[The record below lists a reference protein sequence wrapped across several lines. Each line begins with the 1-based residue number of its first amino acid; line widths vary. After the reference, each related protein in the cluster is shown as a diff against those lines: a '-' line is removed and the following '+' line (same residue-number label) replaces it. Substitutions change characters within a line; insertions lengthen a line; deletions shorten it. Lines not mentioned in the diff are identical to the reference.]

1 MMKTNKSYTRQRVYR
16 VVSLVILSAILIS
29 TWTSGCNQNPG
40 QTIAFTNVN
49 LIPMTSET
57 VIENQTVLVSGSD
70 IIDIGPADELEIP
83 RGAQVIDGKGAY
95 LMPGLADMHAHT
107 RISTGQW
114 AQPWEDPKIW
124 PVHPLN
130 LYLANGVTTIRDLNA
145 QDEPGTYPRQLQEDI
160 RAGRRV
166 GPTIYT
172 SGEKLDGSPLE
183 DPEGLVRQNHE
194 RGYDLLKLYSF
205 LSVDDF
211 QAVMR
216 EAKKLGLYTAGHI
229 PYSVGLEGVLSAGM
243 DEIAHVEEL
252 DWEFFEFDRSRQL
265 QPDEWFPILIQ
276 AVLQEL
282 DLSSSNYFTDFE
294 SENQLKLEKIANQL
308 RTAGVSVCTTVN
320 IAEIMWLKQFHP
332 DAFLARPE
340 NRFLD
345 PKYLETVRQGKE
357 YQQSECRGIEDICA
371 IKYDFDRWIL
381 RGLHAVGVQLLL
393 GTDALG
399 GIGIVPGFS
408 VHDELRILVENGFT
422 PYEAIQTG
430 TVNAAKVVERMTG
443 EGDFGTIE
451 IGKRADLILVSE
463 NPLEDITTIREPLGV
478 MAAGKW
484 FSAEQLSELI
494 EISGS
499 TK

>member
-1 MMKTNKSYTRQRVYR
+1 MKTNKSSTRQRVDH
-16 VVSLVILSAILIS
+16 VVSLVILAAILIS
-29 TWTSGCNQNPG
+29 TLTSGCNQNSE
-40 QTIAFTNVN
+40 QTIAFTNVD
-49 LIPMTSET
+49 LVPMTSET
-57 VIENQTVLVSGSD
+57 VIENQTVLVRGSKIVAMGASD
-70 IIDIGPADELEIP
+70 KVKIP
-83 RGAQVIDGKGAY
+83 RGSLVIDGQGAY

-124 PVHPLN
+124 PVHPLT

-145 QDEPGTYPRQLQEDI
+145 LDEPGTYPRQLQEDI
-160 RAGRRV
+160 RAGKRV

-183 DPEGLVRQNHE
+183 DPEALVRQNQE
-194 RGYDLLKLYSF
+194 RGYDLLKVYAY

-211 QAVMR
+211 QAAMR
-216 EAKKLGLYTAGHI
+216 AAKKLGIYTAGHI

-276 AVLQEL
+276 AVLNEV
-282 DLSSSNYFTDFE
+282 DLSSSDPFAQFE
-294 SENQLKLEKIANQL
+294 SENQSTLEEIADQL
-308 RTAGVSVCTTVN
+308 RIAGVSVCSTVDV
-320 IAEIMWLKQFHP
+320 AEVLWMKQFHP

-340 NRFLD
+340 NKFLD
-345 PKYLETVRQGKE
+345 PKYLEIVRRGKE
-357 YQQSECRGIEDICA
+357 FQQAECRGIEDICA
-371 IKYDFDRWIL
+371 IKYDLDRWIL
-381 RGLHAVGVQLLL
+381 RGLHAAGVQLLL

-422 PYEAIQTG
+422 PYEALQTG

-451 IGKRADLILVSE
+451 VGNRADLILVRG
-463 NPLEDITTIREPLGV
+463 NPLEDISVISEPLGV
-478 MAAGKW
+478 MASGRW
-484 FSAEQLSELI
+484 FSALQLSELL

>member
-1 MMKTNKSYTRQRVYR
+1 MKTKKSNRQRANRIICLIV
-16 VVSLVILSAILIS
+16 LSAILIS
-29 TWTSGCNQNPG
+29 TWTSGCNQNPER
-40 QTIAFTNVN
+40 TIAFTNVN

-57 VIENQTVLVSGSD
+57 AVENQTVLVRGSQ
-70 IIDIGPADELEIP
+70 IVAIGATNEVKIP
-83 RGAQVIDGKGAY
+83 RGSLVIDGQGAY

-145 QDEPGTYPRQLQEDI
+145 LDETGTYPRQLQEDI
-160 RAGRRV
+160 LAGKRV

-172 SGEKLDGSPLE
+172 SGEKLNASPLG
-183 DPEGLVRQNHE
+183 DPEGLVRQNQE
-194 RGYDLLKLYSF
+194 RGYDLLKIYAF

-216 EAKKLGLYTAGHI
+216 EAKKLGVYTAGHI
-229 PYSVGLEGVLSAGM
+229 PYMLGLEGVLSAGM

-265 QPDEWFPILIQ
+265 QPDEWFPILLQ
-276 AVLQEL
+276 AVLNQV
-282 DLSSSNYFTDFE
+282 DLSSSDSFAEFK
-294 SENQLKLEKIANQL
+294 SENQTTLEKIANQL

-320 IAEIMWLKQFHP
+320 LAEVLWMKQFHS
-332 DAFLARPE
+332 DTFLSRPE
-340 NRFLD
+340 NKFLD
-345 PKYLETVRQGKE
+345 PKYLESVRRGKE
-357 YQQSECRGIEDICA
+357 YQQIECQGIEDICA
-371 IKYDFDRWIL
+371 IKYDLDRWIL
-381 RGLHAVGVQLLL
+381 KGLHTAGVQLLL

-399 GIGIVPGFS
+399 GIGIVPGYS

-422 PYEAIQTG
+422 PYEALQTG
-430 TVNAAKVVERMTG
+430 TVNAARVIEKMTG
-443 EGDFGTIE
+443 EGNFGTIE
-451 IGKRADLILVSE
+451 VGNRADLILVRT
-463 NPLEDITTIREPLGV
+463 NPLEDISTIREPLGV
-478 MAAGKW
+478 MAAGRW

-494 EISGS
+494 EISGT

>member
-1 MMKTNKSYTRQRVYR
+1 MKTKKQNPKRWLS
-16 VVSLVILSAILIS
+16 VVTSLVILSGILIS
-29 TWTSGCNQNPG
+29 ACAPVRNNSAEQV
-40 QTIAFTNVN
+40 IAFTNVN
-49 LIPMTSET
+49 LVPMTSET

-70 IIDIGPADELEIP
+70 IIDIGPSDKIKIP

-145 QDEPGTYPRQLQEDI
+145 LDETGTYPKQLQEDI
-160 RAGRRV
+160 RAGKRV

-172 SGEKLDGSPLE
+172 SGEKLDGSPLA
-183 DPEGLVRQNHE
+183 DPEGLVRQNQE
-194 RGYDLLKLYSF
+194 RGYDLLKLYSY
-205 LSVDDF
+205 LSIDDF

-216 EAKKLGLYTAGHI
+216 EAKKLGIYSTGHI
-229 PYSVGLEGVLSAGM
+229 PLAVGLDGVLLAGM

-265 QPDEWFPILIQ
+265 QPDEWFPFLIQ

-282 DLSSSNYFTDFE
+282 DLSSSNYFADFE

-308 RTAGVSVCTTVN
+308 RTEGVSVCTTVN

-340 NRFLD
+340 NKFLD
-345 PKYLETVRQGKE
+345 PKYLETVRRGKE
-357 YQQSECRGIEDICA
+357 YQQLECRDIEDICA

-381 RGLHAVGVQLLL
+381 RGLHAAGVQLIL

-422 PYEAIQTG
+422 PYEALLTG
-430 TVNAAKVVERMTG
+430 TVNAANVVERMMG

-451 IGKRADLILVSE
+451 TGKRADLILVRG
-463 NPLEDITTIREPLGV
+463 NPLEDISTIKEPLGV
-478 MAAGKW
+478 MAAGRW
-484 FSAEQLSELI
+484 YSADELSRLL
-494 EISGS
+494 EISGQM
-499 TK
+499 K

>member
-1 MMKTNKSYTRQRVYR
+1 MKTNKPTTRQRVYS

-29 TWTSGCNQNPG
+29 TWISGCNQNPE

-49 LIPMTSET
+49 LVPMTSET
-57 VIENQTVLVSGSD
+57 VVENQTVMVRGSK
-70 IIDIGPADELEIP
+70 IVAIGASDELKIP
-83 RGAQVIDGKGAY
+83 RGSQVIDGQGAY

-124 PVHPLN
+124 PVHPLK

-145 QDEPGTYPRQLQEDI
+145 QDETGTYPRQLQEDI

-172 SGEKLDGSPLE
+172 SGEKLDVSPLE
-183 DPEGLVRQNHE
+183 DPEGLVRQNQE
-194 RGYDLLKLYSF
+194 RGYDLLKLYSY

-211 QAVMR
+211 HAVMR
-216 EAKKLGLYTAGHI
+216 EAKKLGIYTTGHI
-229 PYSVGLEGVLSAGM
+229 PYSVGLEGVLLAGM

-252 DWEFFEFDRSRQL
+252 DWEFFEFDRSKQL

-282 DLSSSNYFTDFE
+282 DLSSSNYFEDFE
-294 SENQLKLEKIANQL
+294 SKNQSTLEKIANQL
-308 RTAGVSVCTTVN
+308 RTAGVSVCSTVDV
-320 IAEIMWLKQFHP
+320 AEVLWMKQFHS
-332 DAFLARPE
+332 DTFLSRPE
-340 NRFLD
+340 NKFLD
-345 PKYLETVRQGKE
+345 PKYLETVRRGKE
-357 YQQSECRGIEDICA
+357 YQQLECRGIEDICA

-381 RGLHAVGVQLLL
+381 RGLHAAGVQLLL

-422 PYEAIQTG
+422 PYEALLTS

-443 EGDFGTIE
+443 EGNFGTIE
-451 IGKRADLILVSE
+451 IGKRADLILVSG

-478 MAAGKW
+478 MAAGRW

>member
-1 MMKTNKSYTRQRVYR
+1 
-16 VVSLVILSAILIS
+16 
-29 TWTSGCNQNPG
+29 
-40 QTIAFTNVN
+40 
-49 LIPMTSET
+49 
-57 VIENQTVLVSGSD
+57 
-70 IIDIGPADELEIP
+70 
-83 RGAQVIDGKGAY
+83 
-95 LMPGLADMHAHT
+95 
-107 RISTGQW
+107 
-114 AQPWEDPKIW
+114 
-124 PVHPLN
+124 
-130 LYLANGVTTIRDLNA
+130 
-145 QDEPGTYPRQLQEDI
+145 
-160 RAGRRV
+160 
-166 GPTIYT
+166 
-172 SGEKLDGSPLE
+172 
-183 DPEGLVRQNHE
+183 
-194 RGYDLLKLYSF
+194 
-205 LSVDDF
+205 
-211 QAVMR
+211 MR
-216 EAKKLGLYTAGHI
+216 EAKKLGIYTAGHI

>member
-1 MMKTNKSYTRQRVYR
+1 MKTNKPNPRQKVYSL
-16 VVSLVILSAILIS
+16 VSLIVISAILIY
-29 TWTSGCNQNPG
+29 TWTSGCNQNPE

-49 LIPMTSET
+49 LVPMTSEM
-57 VIENQTVLVSGSD
+57 VAENQTVLVRGSK
-70 IIDIGPADELEIP
+70 IVAIGVSDEVKIP
-83 RGAQVIDGKGAY
+83 RGSQVIVGQGAY

-124 PVHPLN
+124 PVHPLT

-145 QDEPGTYPRQLQEDI
+145 LDETGTYPRQLQEDI
-160 RAGRRV
+160 RAGKRV

-172 SGEKLDGSPLE
+172 SGEKLDGSPLG
-183 DPEGLVRQNHE
+183 DPERLVRQNHE
-194 RGYDLLKLYSF
+194 RGYDLLKLYSY

-216 EAKKLGLYTAGHI
+216 EAKKLGIYTAGHI

-282 DLSSSNYFTDFE
+282 DLSSSNYFADFE
-294 SENQLKLEKIANQL
+294 SENQSTLEKIANQL

-332 DAFLARPE
+332 DAFLSRPE
-340 NRFLD
+340 NKFLD

-381 RGLHAVGVQLLL
+381 RGLHAAGVQLLL

-422 PYEAIQTG
+422 PYEALLTG
-430 TVNAAKVVERMTG
+430 TVNAAHVVEKMTG
-443 EGDFGTIE
+443 VGNFGTIE
-451 IGKRADLILVSE
+451 VGNRADLILVRG
-463 NPLEDITTIREPLGV
+463 NPLEDISVIREPLGV
-478 MAAGKW
+478 MAAGRW

-494 EISGS
+494 EISGPRN
-499 TK
+499 